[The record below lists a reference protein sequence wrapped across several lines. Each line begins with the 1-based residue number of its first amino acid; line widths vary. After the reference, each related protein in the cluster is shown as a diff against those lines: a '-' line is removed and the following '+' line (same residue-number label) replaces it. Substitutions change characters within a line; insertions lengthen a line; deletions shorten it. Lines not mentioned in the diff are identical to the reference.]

1 MRGDS
6 IVNEWTRK
14 TTDKE
19 QNSIALMN
27 VNYYDSKAEYMTN
40 IFADVTEETSEEDFN
55 EQVERGL
62 IFDITC
68 GTYNGATREF
78 TPWTLTDVNILDT
91 ILNALH
97 ENQYCDTGYYGNCT
111 EEESKEFE
119 EWSSADW
126 IRAYTEDYNIFII
139 GNNIY
144 VSQD

>member
-1 MRGDS
+1 MS
-6 IVNEWTRK
+6 VNF
-14 TTDKE
+14 TDKE
-19 QNSIALMN
+19 QNSISLMN
-27 VNYYDSKAEYMTN
+27 VSYYDSKAEYMTN

-97 ENQYCDTGYYGNCT
+97 EFEFCDTGYYGNCT
-111 EEESKEFE
+111 EEEAKEFE
-119 EWSSADW
+119 KWSSADW
-126 IRAYTEDYNIFII
+126 IREYTEVYNVFII
-139 GNNIY
+139 GNNVY
-144 VSQD
+144 VGQD

>member
-1 MRGDS
+1 MGV
-6 IVNEWTRK
+6 IF
-14 TTDKE
+14 TDKE

-27 VNYYDSKAEYMTN
+27 VSYYDSKAEYMTN
-40 IFADVTEETSEEDFN
+40 IFTDVTEETSEEDFN

-68 GTYNGATREF
+68 GVYNGATDDF
-78 TPWTLTDVNILDT
+78 TPWRLTDNNILDT

-111 EEESKEFE
+111 EEEAKEFE
-119 EWSSADW
+119 TWSNADW
-126 IRAYTEDYNIFII
+126 IREYTETYNVFVI
-139 GNNIY
+139 GNNVY

>member
-1 MRGDS
+1 MGV
-6 IVNEWTRK
+6 IF
-14 TTDKE
+14 TDKE

-27 VNYYDSKAEYMTN
+27 VSYYDSKAEYMTN
-40 IFADVTEETSEEDFN
+40 IFTDVTEETSEEDFN

-97 ENQYCDTGYYGNCT
+97 EFEFCDTGYYGNCT
-111 EEESKEFE
+111 EEEAKEFE
-119 EWSSADW
+119 KWSSADW
-126 IRAYTEDYNIFII
+126 IREYTEVYNVFII
-139 GNNIY
+139 GNNVY
-144 VSQD
+144 VGQD

>member
-1 MRGDS
+1 MGV
-6 IVNEWTRK
+6 IF
-14 TTDKE
+14 TDKE

-68 GTYNGATREF
+68 GTYNGATDNF
-78 TPWTLTDVNILDT
+78 TPWALTDDNILDT
-91 ILNALH
+91 VLNALH

-126 IRAYTEDYNIFII
+126 IRAYTEDYNVFII